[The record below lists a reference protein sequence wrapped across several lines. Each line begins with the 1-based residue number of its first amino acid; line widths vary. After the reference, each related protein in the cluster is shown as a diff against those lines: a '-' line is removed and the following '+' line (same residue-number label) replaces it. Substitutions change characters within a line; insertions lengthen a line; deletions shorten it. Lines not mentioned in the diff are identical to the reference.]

1 MAPLSLAFV
10 GPADDHVLLVTPAG
24 TEQVPVPDIDERVRY
39 FSEVHRYADR
49 VYHALD
55 ELARRTHLDAVV
67 FAHDGAAG
75 FTAIR
80 AKRTLGKCPDTRLVV
95 RLQTPAALVREVVGQ
110 GPTDFPEEIR
120 LYAEDYTLT
129 HADVVVTP
137 TDALD
142 RWVRQRFGRPTV
154 RIDPPVPDAPA
165 GPADGPPELLYLG
178 DLSPA
183 KGADRFVALAEHIA
197 EGFAARNAD
206 LRFRLLGADTST
218 DPFGRSYQ
226 AHLARRMPPALA
238 DRLTFEPPSPVPAGA
253 FCLFPARCDHA
264 PIELLRAMAAGATV
278 VVDQYEGLSE
288 LVEDGVSGR
297 VVDTDDAAAVAEAV
311 LALCDDPATRRRL
324 GEGARRVAHERHSPA
339 VFRARLAAA
348 IRQPQPHRQARAPV
362 RPEQSVSVVIPVF
375 RQVRYLHETVA
386 SVRASQHGDVEI
398 VVVDDGSADP
408 AVDDVLAGLHDDP
421 DADVHVVR
429 RATNGGVAAA
439 RNSGI
444 AASSGRFV
452 MPLDGDDL
460 LDPTYVPKALAALRR
475 NPDLAYV
482 GCYSQNFGL
491 LDTTYVPVGYVPNL
505 MLFLHTDGRCT
516 KLFDRAAIEAVG
528 GYDEDLPAFEDWD
541 MYLRLADHG
550 FAGDV
555 LPETLFRY
563 RRHRESTVF
572 SWSNDIRIELLQHLA
587 RKHRHVLA
595 DRYEAVVLNLL
606 HLWKT
611 HYEVSESVLLQ
622 TQWSGVALDP
632 GPQG

>member
-10 GPADDHVLLVTPAG
+10 GAAGEGGDRIVLVTPAG
-24 TEQVPVPDIDERVRY
+24 DEQVPLPDIDERVRY
-39 FSEVHRYADR
+39 FSEGHRDADR

-55 ELARRTHLDAVV
+55 ELAGRTHLDAVV
-67 FAHDGAAG
+67 FAHDGAPG

-80 AKRTLGKCPDTRLVV
+80 AKRTFGRFPRTRLVV

-110 GPTDFPEEIR
+110 GPTDFHEEIR
-120 LYAEDYTLT
+120 LYAEDYTLA

-137 TDALD
+137 TAALG
-142 RWVRQRFGRPTV
+142 RWVRERIGRPTV
-154 RIDPPVPDAPA
+154 RIDPPVPLPAPTA
-165 GPADGPPELLYLG
+165 PVPAHGRPELLYLG

-183 KGADRFVALAEHIA
+183 KGADRFVAAAERIA
-197 EGFAARNAD
+197 VRAPD
-206 LRFRLLGADTST
+206 MRFRLVGADTPT

-226 AHLARRMPPALA
+226 AYLARRLPPALA
-238 DRLTFEPPSPVPAGA
+238 GRLTFEPPSPSSASAGVL
-253 FCLFPARCDHA
+253 CLFPARCDHA
-264 PIELLRAMAAGATV
+264 PAELLQAMAAGAAV
-278 VVDQYEGLSE
+278 VVDRHEGLSE
-288 LVEDGVSGR
+288 LVDDGVTGR
-297 VVDTDDAAAVAEAV
+297 VVDTGDRDAVADAV
-311 LALCDDPATRRRL
+311 AALCDDPAARRRL
-324 GEGARRVAHERHSPA
+324 GDAARGAVGERHSP
-339 VFRARLAAA
+339 VTYRARLAAA
-348 IRQPQPHRQARAPV
+348 VRQPQPRRPPV
-362 RPEQSVSVVIPVF
+362 RPDRSVSVVIPVF

-386 SVRASQHGDVEI
+386 SVRASHHDDLEI
-398 VVVDDGSADP
+398 VVVDDGSADA
-408 AVDDVLAGLHDDP
+408 AVDAALTALKDDGDVR
-421 DADVHVVR
+421 VVR
-429 RATNGGVAAA
+429 REANGGVAAA

-460 LDPTYVPKALAALRR
+460 LDPTYVPKALDALRR

-491 LDTTYVPVGYVPNL
+491 LDTTYVPVGFVPDL
-505 MLFLHTDGRCT
+505 MLFLHTDGRCC

-528 GYDEDLPAFEDWD
+528 GYDEELPAFEDWD
-541 MYLRLADHG
+541 MYLRLADSG

-555 LPETLFRY
+555 LPEALFRY

-572 SWSNDIRIELLQHLA
+572 TWSNDIRIELLQHLA

-595 DRYEAVVLNLL
+595 DRYEAVVLHLL

-622 TQWSGVALDP
+622 EEERRRG
-632 GPQG
+632 G